1 MIRRVLV
8 IVLAVAALGWAQG
21 KRPFTF
27 EDMMALKRVGE
38 PVVSPD
44 GKWVAF
50 SAVEVN
56 LKENK
61 KTPHLWVV
69 PLNPPF
75 AGAKDGAPTASP
87 EAKQITSDAAGE
99 DRPRWSPDGKKL
111 AFFTFPQ
118 SAAEPARMYE
128 IAAEGGNPTELLPN
142 DKHNQQ
148 DPNWS
153 PDGTRI
159 VFSGDQ
165 NDAARE
171 AGKPTIR
178 ILDLAT
184 HIASFVPGS
193 DGLFSPRWS
202 ADGKFLLGMKGD
214 SRTLMEYSFE
224 TGKWRKVAEG
234 NFGWVNY
241 SHDGKYVYS
250 LDFTGNGEVVR
261 VDVADGKMERVA
273 DLKGFV
279 TTGQYGGSLSMTP
292 QDEPLLLRDRGTQD
306 VYALD
311 FTER

>member
-1 MIRRVLV
+1 MY
-8 IVLAVAALGWAQG
+8 
-21 KRPFTF
+21 
-27 EDMMALKRVGE
+27 
-38 PVVSPD
+38 
-44 GKWVAF
+44 
-50 SAVEVN
+50 EV
-56 LKENK
+56 
-61 KTPHLWVV
+61 P
-69 PLNPPF
+69 
-75 AGAKDGAPTASP
+75 
-87 EAKQITSDAAGE
+87 AAGG
-99 DRPRWSPDGKKL
+99 S
-111 AFFTFPQ
+111 
-118 SAAEPARMYE
+118 
-128 IAAEGGNPTELLPN
+128 PTELLPN
-142 DKHNQQ
+142 DKHNHQ

-171 AGKPTIR
+171 IGKPTVR

-184 HIASFVPGS
+184 HQASFVPGS

-202 ADGKFLLGMKGD
+202 PDGNSLVAMRGD
-214 SRTLMEYSFE
+214 SRTLMQYSFA
-224 TGKWRKVAEG
+224 TQKWTKLAEG

-241 SHDGKYVYS
+241 SSDGKYLYS

-261 VDVADGKMERVA
+261 VNASTGKIERVA

-279 TTGQYGGSLSMTP
+279 TTGQYGGSLSLTP